1 MDQILQSDMSESK
14 KLTSL
19 GRCFLFVLSYT
30 LSWYSNLE
38 KVPLVT
44 EGSFE
49 IRTDFKRAAIADI
62 YKQII
67 TDLRTAVEYL
77 PEKVDDSQKEKQP
90 PRPLHIYWLKFT

>member
-1 MDQILQSDMSESK
+1 MLFIRS
-14 KLTSL
+14 
-19 GRCFLFVLSYT
+19 FLYFELVQQFG
-30 LSWYSNLE
+30 

-77 PEKVDDSQKEKQP
+77 PEKVDDSQKGKATSYAASH
-90 PRPLHIYWLKFT
+90 LLA